1 MKHFYLYLMVII
13 GIMFL
18 NGCSKDDDNIEQ
30 TKTEVVL
37 PKEVYRLQIV
47 EAKFSEPLSSQEE
60 YNGNLGGTPIKLVRA
75 DEHTLFF
82 YIPGDITVGEMV
94 LTVPQLDV
102 SHTFNVKNP
111 TLKGNAEM
119 VLHPIFEKTTPEHQE
134 ILTPEYAGYLTT
146 VNNAFNDYYKTLSQ
160 EEKNDMALFY
170 QVNETFFA
178 DVLNADLQEAKGVKQ
193 TVIIAT
199 KFTLATAFFVGGSMT
214 LTLPG
219 TPVEKAI
226 IGIAS
231 VTAAVKAWDYGKAL
245 INQVKVITKVE
256 DDFSMDKP
264 LPKTLGSSNLTF
276 ENDKTR
282 GVNLYTKQRNMIS
295 GDRASAASGLAK
307 FFGTYEELMNVTKKV
322 NSIVSFI
329 NDHVFFVNIP
339 SIPISEIPNSTE
351 TETTAL
357 TEEAFGYMTFSV
369 ADSNVKITE
378 SKFENGTIRMK
389 MTILNPATVT
399 GNSIKTQLNYTYK
412 EEFSN
417 VSGSFPIEV
426 ELEEE
431 YNYQLQIGDYNP
443 DYNLITPQQTLNQGQ
458 SVSFPNYM
466 VQMVR
471 LLLDGQ
477 PVNVGQHGLPWVQI
491 PFGITPVSGA
501 SINDQNYTFTVYD
514 HTNNRNV
521 TFHLNLTLT
530 NQAYSQLVGKT
541 LEIGSGTIK
550 KYVTFNSNGT
560 CTSVFGDGSNGVY
573 PTSYQWFGSVISPS
587 YEDCSAAGGNG
598 IITTKIIGVVYLPEG
613 NSVTVPNYILIEE
626 GGTFRANS
634 FYGCSNTLNYIPVQ

>member
-60 YNGNLGGTPIKLVRA
+60 YDGNLGETPIKLVRA
-75 DEHTLFF
+75 DDHTLIF
-82 YIPGDITVGEMV
+82 YVQGDITVGEMV

-111 TLKGNAEM
+111 TLKGSAET
-119 VLHPIFEKTTPEHQE
+119 VLQPIFEKTMPEYQQ
-134 ILTPEYAGYLTT
+134 ISTPEYANYLTT
-146 VNNAFNDYYKTLSQ
+146 VNTAFNDYYKTLSQ
-160 EEKNDMALFY
+160 EEKNNMALFY

-178 DVLNADLQEAKGVKQ
+178 DVLNPDLQEAKGVKQ

-199 KFTLATAFFVGGSMT
+199 KFTLATALFVGGSMT

-378 SKFENGTIRMK
+378 KKFEKGTIRMK
-389 MTILNPATVT
+389 MTIINPATVT

-417 VSGSFPIEV
+417 VIGSFPVEITLDKNPFIGTWSLIERDGYPANEFV
-426 ELEEE
+426 RFEYYEVCSHIPSHKELFTGTASFTESTFNISSG
-431 YNYQLQIGDYNP
+431 YRQFGYKVFTQYMDSNNQLVTICHDPPALTYDVIMTSNYGGTYDYQ
-443 DYNLITPQQTLNQGQ
+443 DGGM
-458 SVSFPNYM
+458 SV
-466 VQMVR
+466 
-471 LLLDGQ
+471 G
-477 PVNVGQHGLPWVQI
+477 
-491 PFGITPVSGA
+491 
-501 SINDQNYTFTVYD
+501 
-514 HTNNRNV
+514 
-521 TFHLNLTLT
+521 TLT
-530 NQAYSQLVGKT
+530 NVNDEYCEG
-541 LEIGSGTIK
+541 
-550 KYVTFNSNGT
+550 YN
-560 CTSVFGDGSNGVY
+560 
-573 PTSYQWFGSVISPS
+573 PTQIQ
-587 YEDCSAAGGNG
+587 
-598 IITTKIIGVVYLPEG
+598 VYLIDE
-613 NSVTVPNYILIEE
+613 NTISVTIPGNCV
-626 GGTFRANS
+626 
-634 FYGCSNTLNYIPVQ
+634 LNLKFERQ

>member
-82 YIPGDITVGEMV
+82 YIPGEIAVGEMV
-94 LTVPQLDV
+94 FTIPQLKV
-102 SHTFNVKNP
+102 SNSVYVKNQE
-111 TLKGNAEM
+111 LKGSAET
-119 VLHPIFEKTTPEHQE
+119 VLQPFFEKTTPEYQQ
-134 ILTPEYAGYLTT
+134 ISTPEYADYLTT
-146 VNNAFNDYYKTLSQ
+146 VNTAFNDYYKTLSQ
-160 EEKNDMALFY
+160 EEKDEMALFY
-170 QVNETFFA
+170 QVNEDFLSEILNVSLEKKDA
-178 DVLNADLQEAKGVKQ
+178 VKDVFILVQKHKLAVALLVGGGV
-193 TVIIAT
+193 A
-199 KFTLATAFFVGGSMT
+199 AFFNPLVGGVIFT
-214 LTLPG
+214 
-219 TPVEKAI
+219 
-226 IGIAS
+226 IG
-231 VTAAVKAWDYGKAL
+231 AVKALENDGLLAEGYNIVIKD
-245 INQVKVITKVE
+245 VKNNGLL
-256 DDFSMDKP
+256 DKP
-264 LPKTLGSSNLTF
+264 VHKL
-276 ENDKTR
+276 
-282 GVNLYTKQRNMIS
+282 
-295 GDRASAASGLAK
+295 
-307 FFGTYEELMNVTKKV
+307 FGTQEDLV
-322 NSIVSFI
+322 FI
-329 NDHVFFVNIP
+329 NENLRNVDLVVERRNIIASDRNSSAVGLVTFFDAHDTLFGFARKINEEITARRDNWFFSKIP
-339 SIPISEIPNSTE
+339 LIPVHELPSTTE